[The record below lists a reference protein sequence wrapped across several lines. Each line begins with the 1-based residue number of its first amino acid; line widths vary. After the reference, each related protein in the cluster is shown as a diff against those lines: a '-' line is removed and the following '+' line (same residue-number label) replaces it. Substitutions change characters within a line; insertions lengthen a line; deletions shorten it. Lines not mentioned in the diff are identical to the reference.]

1 MQSVIYVRLQSILAA
16 FTRSYSRVS
25 PSSSST
31 SLSSVSGFADDIT
44 ITSLP
49 SAEQLHY
56 DEAVTGDERE
66 YFSMKTLSEIVSA
79 DILQASSRL
88 YRYRGL
94 RGKFTT
100 NSFHL
105 KTRPECLN
113 GNWALQFTL
122 ASSAVFFPPWLFW
135 LAFACLD
142 HVTTVQPRRTNTS
155 RENLT

>member
-1 MQSVIYVRLQSILAA
+1 MKINQNCLLSTILAA

-79 DILQASSRL
+79 DILQEVKR
-88 YRYRGL
+88 
-94 RGKFTT
+94 K
-100 NSFHL
+100 L
-105 KTRPECLN
+105 KSIEG
-113 GNWALQFTL
+113 GNVKGEIHT
-122 ASSAVFFPPWLFW
+122 
-135 LAFACLD
+135 
-142 HVTTVQPRRTNTS
+142 
-155 RENLT
+155 